1 MPSGP
6 SPLRRAFAAC
16 ARMRGH
22 PVAGAQEISLG
33 ATPKAGARGNLA
45 GTRVE
50 DQLFGGYERPKKS
63 YPPDCRPSLVDM
75 KAPRISIHQTGGSQV
90 APQRVSAGRHPHRAA
105 AVQSDGHSWGSL
117 VRACCPAS
125 LWRSLAGGRRRSCRP
140 PSSPP
145 LLLDAR
151 PTSSYSPAPMPSD
164 FLPVP
169 VPRLCPLLLFNI
181 LRADSLFNFAT
192 MILFV
197 SIVAVLFTR
206 VFPPDLLQ
214 LVMQLPVRTFS
225 LLLRSARAFSV
236 LWWWW
241 GFVAALS

>member
-22 PVAGAQEISLG
+22 PVAGAQESSLG

-75 KAPRISIHQTGGSQV
+75 KTPRKSIHQTGGSQV

-105 AVQSDGHSWGSL
+105 AVLSDGHSWGSL

-140 PSSPP
+140 PIEPSPLARCPPNVLLLPRADAVRFPPCSRSPP
-145 LLLDAR
+145 LPVATVQYFPGRFIVQLRYYD
-151 PTSSYSPAPMPSD
+151 
-164 FLPVP
+164 LP
-169 VPRLCPLLLFNI
+169 C
-181 LRADSLFNFAT
+181 
-192 MILFV
+192 
-197 SIVAVLFTR
+197 
-206 VFPPDLLQ
+206 
-214 LVMQLPVRTFS
+214 
-225 LLLRSARAFSV
+225 
-236 LWWWW
+236 
-241 GFVAALS
+241 